1 MQKTKEICNN
11 VINQIKINK
20 WIHYIILIIIGIVL
34 SIGLKEIQIRDTHD
48 GFLHFFRILGTY
60 DTLSLGIFPPLVIQ
74 NYCNNSGYAMNLFYP
89 PLVTYIPLLINIF
102 TKSYMLTLKVFGA
115 ICIILSGITMYQCT
129 YKITKNK
136 CIAFLTGVFYMI
148 APYKLATVYKRYAIG
163 EFTALVF
170 MPLVFLGLYN
180 LFNEDGKKHY
190 YIAIGAIG
198 LMLSHTITTVYT
210 AIFCI
215 LYVLFYIKKLKNKEI
230 LKKCIINVIF
240 ILLVSLLFWF
250 PMLEASN
257 SAEYAIMNDKII
269 STTGKY
275 ASEHTISFYQLFFD
289 TQEKNGITFL
299 IGIPTLFAIILTP
312 FVFKKIKT
320 EYKEIYLIFILFSF
334 ISLFMTSKFF
344 PWIVM
349 PNILCKL
356 QYPWRMMGFFAF
368 FISFICGINL
378 YTLIKNIIK
387 EDYLK
392 VIIILFF
399 VIISINFTIPTM
411 YRFYTQNPNLD
422 EEYQSAVMA
431 VKKKISHK
439 SINRDYMPI
448 RALLLQDSYVEERE
462 DKTYI
467 LQGKAEIIEEN
478 KEENLTDNIKIKN
491 VSKDT
496 ILEFP
501 YLFYVGYEANLQTEN
516 GSIKLQL
523 VESENGYLSC
533 KLQEDIKEGKI
544 TVKYVGTTIQYV
556 SYIISAISLI
566 VFICYII
573 YENKKK

>member
-240 ILLVSLLFWF
+240 IL
-250 PMLEASN
+250 
-257 SAEYAIMNDKII
+257 
-269 STTGKY
+269 
-275 ASEHTISFYQLFFD
+275 
-289 TQEKNGITFL
+289 
-299 IGIPTLFAIILTP
+299 
-312 FVFKKIKT
+312 
-320 EYKEIYLIFILFSF
+320 
-334 ISLFMTSKFF
+334 
-344 PWIVM
+344 
-349 PNILCKL
+349 
-356 QYPWRMMGFFAF
+356 
-368 FISFICGINL
+368 
-378 YTLIKNIIK
+378 
-387 EDYLK
+387 
-392 VIIILFF
+392 
-399 VIISINFTIPTM
+399 
-411 YRFYTQNPNLD
+411 
-422 EEYQSAVMA
+422 
-431 VKKKISHK
+431 
-439 SINRDYMPI
+439 
-448 RALLLQDSYVEERE
+448 
-462 DKTYI
+462 YI
-467 LQGKAEIIEEN
+467 
-478 KEENLTDNIKIKN
+478 
-491 VSKDT
+491 
-496 ILEFP
+496 
-501 YLFYVGYEANLQTEN
+501 
-516 GSIKLQL
+516 
-523 VESENGYLSC
+523 
-533 KLQEDIKEGKI
+533 
-544 TVKYVGTTIQYV
+544 
-556 SYIISAISLI
+556 
-566 VFICYII
+566 
-573 YENKKK
+573 